1 MMEPWQEGRPEPG
14 EWLGTRFVCR
24 VSGAPADTV
33 DELRAQAT
41 LDRLARLHQVDA
53 ELAERRE
60 PLSQLLFHAIGAA
73 GGDKPLRN
81 RLITLKR
88 ELYNL
93 RPGASAKVTDE
104 VLASLP
110 ADDAEQV
117 RAFAGLLDERVT
129 LEAAVRQA
137 YGEETPELRARFRRL
152 LDDADFR
159 KGLMISSRALYGA
172 VDRWGQ
178 AAAEGKAELGGK
190 EEKTERGLLRYYTR
204 MAMKATPFSTFCAI
218 IPGEFVE
225 NGDAADGELIRFH
238 GDPRQ
243 KRSYVRINK
252 FIYGLLYDHLR
263 TRKPVRRALQ
273 VELNPTLREENG
285 RLVYL
290 TAIEARE
297 VFQRLANNEVL
308 ELITSRFQGMGKPTL
323 GDLIG
328 ALCQDPQIE
337 ATPEEA
343 EAYLDKLIEIGF
355 LRFHTGIR
363 EQDSDWDLPFRA
375 LLDAIDDDHARQSSQ
390 LLARLR
396 EVVEAYTDAG
406 IGERARMIEEMHTL
420 LKDAIESMDVQQR
433 LRRDMPF
440 FEDATSPARAE
451 VALTPAVRR
460 TFETW
465 AEWVRLTS
473 RVAWPRGEQAT
484 MRHFFDTFY
493 PASDGPRRVPL
504 LVFYEDFYREH
515 FKAHVEKEGKVRAGV
530 QDDDLKGYDVGNP
543 FGLEFVKRLSE
554 ARDALGELVRTRWQA
569 EPGADEISLAAG
581 DVAEALQGVEN
592 TSDVCRSMGS
602 FACLAPAEQPG
613 GDPLLVLGGG
623 SYTTGFGK
631 YFSRFLYMLPD
642 EVQEQVRRENASV
655 TGELLAEICGDAQFN
670 ANLHPPLLRW
680 EISYP
685 TGESGNADEQ
695 LRSSDIFVEPDA
707 ADPGLLRLVHG
718 PTGHRVIPVDLG
730 FLNPRMRP
738 PLYQLVSR
746 FTPPAMFGPPI
757 PESPDRRPRP
767 QPAAEQSAKAEG
779 DDPQP
784 DPQAAAE
791 KSAEAKGDDPQPDPQ
806 VVAEKSAKAEGDDP
820 QPDPQ
825 VVAEKA
831 AEAKGDD
838 PQPDPQVAGE
848 KPAEAKGDDPQPD
861 PQAAPAAERPAPKIQ
876 LRPRVTYEGSL
887 VLARKRWMVP
897 SALFPQREPHES
909 AADFFVRANRW
920 RAEAGIPET
929 VYVRINPLPDPP
941 QPKPGQQ
948 PADEQAQADA
958 EAQQQAVAAAE
969 VPGYDAPA
977 GEHADEHDEGEAEAA
992 AGEAPAEGGEGGE
1005 DAKKE
1010 AAKPR
1015 TAGSRDLHKPQF
1027 IDFGNPLLVG
1037 LLGKMGAN
1045 LKSYH
1050 ATFEER
1056 LPDRAALPRH
1066 GGDAYASEIVVQL
1079 YFPAGTSGAAAHALT
1094 AGGEHAAAVA

>member
-1 MMEPWQEGRPEPG
+1 MMEPWQEGRTEPA

-33 DELRAQAT
+33 DELRARAT
-41 LDRLARLHQVDA
+41 LDRLARLQQVDA

-60 PLSQLLFHAIGAA
+60 PLSSILFHAIGAA
-73 GGDKPLRN
+73 GDDKPLRN
-81 RLITLKR
+81 KLITLKR

-93 RPGASAKVTDE
+93 RPGSTAKVAA
-104 VLASLP
+104 VLPSLP
-110 ADDAEQV
+110 AGDAGQV
-117 RAFAGLLDERVT
+117 RAFAALLDERVG
-129 LEAAVRQA
+129 LEAAVREA
-137 YGEETPELRARFRRL
+137 YAREAPELRGRFRRL

-159 KGLMISSRALYGA
+159 KGLMISSRSLYGTL
-172 VDRWGQ
+172 DRWGQ
-178 AAAEGKAELGGK
+178 AAAAGGAELGGK

-218 IPGEFVE
+218 IPGTFVE
-225 NGDAADGELIRFH
+225 DGQDGGDGGGELIRFD

-263 TRKPVRRALQ
+263 TRPTVRRALQ
-273 VELNPTLREENG
+273 VELNPTLREEKG

-290 TAIEARE
+290 TAIDARE

-308 ELITSRFQGMGKPTL
+308 ELITSRFQGLGKPTL
-323 GDLIG
+323 ADLIA
-328 ALCQDPQIE
+328 ALSADPQIE

-375 LLDAIDDDHARQSSQ
+375 LLDQIDDDHARQSSR

-396 EVVEAYTDAG
+396 EVVEAYTDADLA
-406 IGERARMIEEMHTL
+406 ERARMIEEMHTL
-420 LKDAIESMDVQQR
+420 LKDAIESMEVEQR

-440 FEDATSPARAE
+440 FEDATSPASAR

-460 TFETW
+460 TFERW
-465 AEWVRLTS
+465 AEWVRVTS
-473 RVAWPRGEQAT
+473 RVAWPRGEQAS

-493 PASDGPRRVPL
+493 QGQARVPL

-515 FKAHVEKEGKVRAGV
+515 FKGHVEKEGKIRAGV
-530 QDDDLKGYDVGNP
+530 QDPELKGYDVGNP
-543 FGLEFVKRLSE
+543 FGLDFVKELSA
-554 ARDALGELVRTRWQA
+554 ARDRIGEIVRERWQA
-569 EPGADEISLAAG
+569 EPGADELALTAAE
-581 DVAEALQGVEN
+581 VAEALQGVEN
-592 TSDVCRSMGS
+592 TSEVCRSMGS
-602 FACLAPAEQPG
+602 FACLSAADQPG

-642 EVQEQVRRENASV
+642 EVQEQVRRENQST

-670 ANLHPPLLRW
+670 ANLHPPLLKW

-685 TGESGNADEQ
+685 TGESGNAEEQ
-695 LRSSDIFVEPDA
+695 LKSSDIFVEPDA
-707 ADPGLLRLVHG
+707 EDANLLRLVHG
-718 PTGHRVIPVDLG
+718 ETGLRVIPVDLG

-757 PESPDRRPRP
+757 PESPERRMRP
-767 QPAAEQSAKAEG
+767 QPVSESAESAESTEKAAEGEAKAG
-779 DDPQP
+779 DPQP
-784 DPQAAAE
+784 DPQIAGEAADA
-791 KSAEAKGDDPQPDPQ
+791 SPAAKEDDPQPQ
-806 VVAEKSAKAEGDDP
+806 
-820 QPDPQ
+820 
-825 VVAEKA
+825 A
-831 AEAKGDD
+831 A
-838 PQPDPQVAGE
+838 
-848 KPAEAKGDDPQPD
+848 
-861 PQAAPAAERPAPKIQ
+861 AAPAGSPEAKARDGEPAGEAAAPAPPEPKIQ
-876 LRPRVTYEGSL
+876 VRPRITYEGSL
-887 VLARKRWMVP
+887 VLARKRWLVP
-897 SALFPQREPHES
+897 ASLFPQREPHES
-909 AADFFVRANRW
+909 AADFFMRANRW
-920 RAEAGIPET
+920 RAEAGLPET
-929 VYVRINPLPDPP
+929 VYVRINPLPEPP
-941 QPKPGQQ
+941 QPKPGEQ
-948 PADEQAQADA
+948 PADAAAQAEA
-958 EAQQQAVAAAE
+958 EAQQAAVAAAE
-969 VPGYDAPA
+969 VPGYDAAVAEP
-977 GEHADEHDEGEAEAA
+977 ADEHDEPEGEAA
-992 AGEAPAEGGEGGE
+992 AAEGEAQGEGEGGE
-1005 DAKKE
+1005 AKKD
-1010 AAKPR
+1010 AKPR

-1050 ATFEER
+1050 AIVEER
-1056 LPDRAALPRH
+1056 LPGREALPRH
-1066 GGDAYASEIVVQL
+1066 GNDAYASEIVVQL
-1079 YFPAGTSGAAAHALT
+1079 YFPAGTAGAAGHALT
-1094 AGGEHAAAVA
+1094 GGEAHAAAVA